1 MYSKV
6 TDPYSILG
14 VSTSASPAE
23 IRQCFRE
30 LALKYHPDKNKNS
43 EESKQKFM
51 QIVEAYEILSDEQA
65 RKNYDTAAS
74 YSDNDNH
81 YQRAYYTSYAYKS
94 NNNNTTRQW
103 TPSADFDTVYS
114 YEEIKRKYRQ
124 SRVQGGIWDISES
137 ASTGMWKATMILF
150 GGLAAIVVFIMLL
163 R

>member
-1 MYSKV
+1 VINHYEV
-6 TDPYSILG
+6 LG
-14 VSTSASPAE
+14 VSNNASQAD
-23 IRQCFRE
+23 IRRSFRY
-30 LALKYHPDKNKNS
+30 LALKHHPDKNKNS

-51 QIVEAYEILSDEQA
+51 QIVEAYETLSDEQA

-74 YSDNDNH
+74 YSHNDNH
-81 YQRAYYTSYAYKS
+81 YQRAYYTSYAYKNS
-94 NNNNTTRQW
+94 NNTSSHW

-124 SRVQGGIWDISES
+124 SRVQGGMWDISES

>member
-1 MYSKV
+1 MNHYE
-6 TDPYSILG
+6 ILG
-14 VSTSASPAE
+14 VSNTASQAD
-23 IRQCFRE
+23 IRKSFRY

-43 EESKQKFM
+43 EESKRKFM

-65 RKNYDTAAS
+65 RKKYDVAATRNN
-74 YSDNDNH
+74 NDNNYRRDYYGH
-81 YQRAYYTSYAYKS
+81 YVYD
-94 NNNNTTRQW
+94 NNTTRQW

-137 ASTGMWKATMILF
+137 ASAGMWKATMILF
-150 GGLAAIVVFIMLL
+150 GGLAAIVAFIMLL